1 MNITFFVFVLLLNYF
16 ICKFIHFCYN
26 TGLNLQN
33 NVQVANGS
41 DVKIN
46 ISSLTSDATVK
57 CVLAPDGSW
66 GREEVVICS
75 AKPPE
80 NCTNPSLRYK
90 HRARFV
96 DTSTLEI
103 QDVRPDESG
112 IYKCETRTSTASKII
127 IYGVIIVG
135 KLSFIICSF
144 RTTYKKQRNT
154 AL

>member
-1 MNITFFVFVLLLNYF
+1 MFFFLLLNYF

-33 NVQVANGS
+33 NVQVVNGS
-41 DVKIN
+41 DVTIN
-46 ISSLTSDATVK
+46 ISSLTSDTKVK

-66 GREEVVICS
+66 GKEEVVICS

-80 NCTNPSLRYK
+80 YCKNQPNRYK
-90 HRARFV
+90 DRARFV
-96 DTSTLEI
+96 DTATLEI

-112 IYKCETRTSTASKII
+112 IYKCETKAPTTSKVLIS
-127 IYGVIIVG
+127 GVIIVG

-144 RTTYKKQRNT
+144 STTYKKYKQCNT
-154 AL
+154 LL

>member
-1 MNITFFVFVLLLNYF
+1 MCL
-16 ICKFIHFCYN
+16 FIHFCYI

-33 NVQVANGS
+33 NVEVANGS
-41 DVKIN
+41 DVTIN
-46 ISSLTSDATVK
+46 ISSLTSDAMVR

-80 NCTNPSLRYK
+80 NCKNPSPRYK

-112 IYKCETRTSTASKII
+112 IYKCETKPPTTSKVLIS
-127 IYGVIIVG
+127 GVIIVG

-144 RTTYKKQRNT
+144 RTTYKKY
-154 AL
+154 